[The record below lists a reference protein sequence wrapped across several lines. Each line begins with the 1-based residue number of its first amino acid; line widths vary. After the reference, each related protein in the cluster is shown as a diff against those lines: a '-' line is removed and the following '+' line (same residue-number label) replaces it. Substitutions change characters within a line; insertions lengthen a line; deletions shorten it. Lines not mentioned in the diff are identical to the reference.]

1 MAKGNLTIELSK
13 SDVAAVNRWLS
24 EMEKVDQSNTIQN
37 ALRQGAKVIQDAGK
51 TNLASRN
58 KVNKG
63 NLKKSFSIKVVKKKA
78 YALSGFKRPKGAHA
92 HLVDRGTAKR
102 YTGKGYYRGSAK
114 GTMFWTDAVEA
125 NGGKA
130 LNTLMNAIYDAL
142 AEINRRNSR

>member
-1 MAKGNLTIELSK
+1 MATGNLTIQLNK

-78 YALSGFKRPKGAHA
+78 YALSGFKRPKGAHSF
-92 HLVDRGTAKR
+92 LVDRGTAKR
-102 YTGKGYYRGSAK
+102 YTAKGYYRGAAK
-114 GTMFWTDAVEA
+114 PSYFWSDAVEA

-130 LNTLMNAIYDAL
+130 LKTLMNAIYDAL
-142 AEINRRNSR
+142 AEIQRRTTR